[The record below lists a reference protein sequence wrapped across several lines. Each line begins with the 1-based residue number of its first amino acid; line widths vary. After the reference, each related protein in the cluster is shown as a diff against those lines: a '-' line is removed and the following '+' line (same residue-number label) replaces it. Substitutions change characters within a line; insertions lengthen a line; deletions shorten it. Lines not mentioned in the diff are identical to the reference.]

1 MPNRVK
7 DIYALFA
14 ALALLMVLFISP
26 QARADDAPAATQA
39 GDSGTWRF
47 RVYLDDHEIGYHHFH
62 LAGTGDHRQ
71 LRSEARFEYRLLFL
85 KLFDYEHENLETWS
99 GDCLQ
104 SIRSRT
110 DANGDMYAVE
120 GRLTKSGFRIEAGEE
135 AGSLPDC
142 VMTFAYWNPDFL
154 EQSRLL
160 NSQDGSFV
168 PSPVV
173 GRHDDGRFGT
183 HHARDAWH
191 LFNTMGYDLNLF
203 SSAIKLN
210 TQYMHTI
217 FFDIRVKTSTTVDR
231 LTELMER
238 NDKIALTHKK
248 TANQVFSFGRDHGH
262 YGRILNVTVVVLPTL
277 TVRTTWEG
285 AASTARFS
293 RPRKRASVCE
303 APPGGPGSAGKTCT
317 SGSSTG

>member
-26 QARADDAPAATQA
+26 QARAEDAPAATQA

-110 DANGDMYAVE
+110 DANGDLYAVE
-120 GRLTKSGFRIEAGEE
+120 GRLTQSGFRIEAGEE

-168 PSPVV
+168 DVQVSSPERDERLV
-173 GRHDDGRFGT
+173 GGEPRPAMRYRLKAGEMQLDLWYSDEQEWLALESEVEGGRTLRYERIAPGE
-183 HHARDAWH
+183 
-191 LFNTMGYDLNLF
+191 
-203 SSAIKLN
+203 SS
-210 TQYMHTI
+210 
-217 FFDIRVKTSTTVDR
+217 
-231 LTELMER
+231 
-238 NDKIALTHKK
+238 
-248 TANQVFSFGRDHGH
+248 
-262 YGRILNVTVVVLPTL
+262 
-277 TVRTTWEG
+277 
-285 AASTARFS
+285 
-293 RPRKRASVCE
+293 
-303 APPGGPGSAGKTCT
+303 
-317 SGSSTG
+317 

>member
-26 QARADDAPAATQA
+26 PARADDTPAASQA
-39 GDSGTWRF
+39 SDGGTWRF
-47 RVYLDDHEIGYHHFH
+47 RVYLDDREIGYHDFG

-71 LRSEARFEYRLLFL
+71 MRSEARFEYRLLFV

-120 GRLTKSGFRIEAGEE
+120 GRLTQNGFRILAGEE
-135 AGSLPDC
+135 PGSLPDC

-168 PSPVV
+168 DVQVSSPERDERMV
-173 GRHDDGRFGT
+173 GGEPQPALRYRLRAGEMQLDLWYSDEQEWLALESEVEGGRT
-183 HHARDAWH
+183 LR
-191 LFNTMGYDLNLF
+191 Y
-203 SSAIKLN
+203 
-210 TQYMHTI
+210 
-217 FFDIRVKTSTTVDR
+217 
-231 LTELMER
+231 ER
-238 NDKIALTHKK
+238 IAL
-248 TANQVFSFGRDHGH
+248 G
-262 YGRILNVTVVVLPTL
+262 
-277 TVRTTWEG
+277 E
-285 AASTARFS
+285 
-293 RPRKRASVCE
+293 
-303 APPGGPGSAGKTCT
+303 
-317 SGSSTG
+317 SS